1 MAWNWKKQASVAYGY
16 ALAHLVLNYCI
27 YIEDKISGGEDE
39 EVTWAEEQLHQ
50 AMERFLSGRD
60 DLAELDLFRR
70 QLSDEMMVIAAY
82 TDCFRIYDYAL
93 SRLERRF
100 YTTLPP
106 LRLTDEE
113 YTERLFGFVM
123 SAGNSAVMNQR
134 IQLVMEQLPIRFTRQ
149 KFFAM
154 VREALSAYI
163 GSDQSSLTQI
173 MYLLR
178 SSAMVEITE
187 EQAGRYPQ
195 PKALLD
201 RLKTLFSQLK
211 TMDVEQYKE
220 AREVIKLA
228 SEKLFDYSELYQ
240 MAEEMVNDLYILA
253 LTRQEAVKNSGEESV
268 AMEILHKLQE
278 NPAAVMET
286 VENPYQLE
294 GVQEQYFEKYQR
306 LDMTPEATDEEM
318 PAARYARMVDR
329 LLSASS
335 FAELAEEPSMQAVTR
350 SDVELAAGKFFK
362 KLDVVFTENPKPV
375 VRAVMAITLANLPV
389 CFNSRDEL
397 WDYIK
402 NSLASCTDSAE
413 KETSMELL
421 EQMMEMEDD
430 ALL

>member
-1 MAWNWKKQASVAYGY
+1 MAWNWKKQASIAYGY

-154 VREALSAYI
+154 VSA
-163 GSDQSSLTQI
+163 
-173 MYLLR
+173 
-178 SSAMVEITE
+178 
-187 EQAGRYPQ
+187 
-195 PKALLD
+195 
-201 RLKTLFSQLK
+201 
-211 TMDVEQYKE
+211 
-220 AREVIKLA
+220 
-228 SEKLFDYSELYQ
+228 
-240 MAEEMVNDLYILA
+240 
-253 LTRQEAVKNSGEESV
+253 
-268 AMEILHKLQE
+268 
-278 NPAAVMET
+278 
-286 VENPYQLE
+286 
-294 GVQEQYFEKYQR
+294 
-306 LDMTPEATDEEM
+306 
-318 PAARYARMVDR
+318 
-329 LLSASS
+329 
-335 FAELAEEPSMQAVTR
+335 
-350 SDVELAAGKFFK
+350 
-362 KLDVVFTENPKPV
+362 
-375 VRAVMAITLANLPV
+375 
-389 CFNSRDEL
+389 
-397 WDYIK
+397 
-402 NSLASCTDSAE
+402 DS
-413 KETSMELL
+413 
-421 EQMMEMEDD
+421 
-430 ALL
+430 